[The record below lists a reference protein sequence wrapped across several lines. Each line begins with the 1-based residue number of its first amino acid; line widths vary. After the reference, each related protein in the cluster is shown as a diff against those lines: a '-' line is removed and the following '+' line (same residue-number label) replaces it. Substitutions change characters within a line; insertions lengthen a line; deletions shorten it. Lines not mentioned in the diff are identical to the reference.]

1 MVLIAGVHAIDNE
14 RGVHGTF
21 HLLIGYCTVIAAYKR
36 LLGLDLPQ
44 CVLKRRCLHVMKNTL
59 LADAS

>member
-1 MVLIAGVHAIDNE
+1 MVLIAGVYAIDNK

-36 LLGLDLPQ
+36 LLGLDLP
-44 CVLKRRCLHVMKNTL
+44 
-59 LADAS
+59 